1 MGDNIKL
8 RPREYY
14 FVIEL
19 KNPKD
24 IQPVVSLITSSLNCD
39 CRVYQYRGELMI
51 CFVCTPDGPMAD
63 VLKHA
68 RRLGRGKRRFR
79 VAGHNPQVGTSQ
91 ADRSWLGDDRQP

>member
-8 RPREYY
+8 RPIEYY

-19 KNPKD
+19 KDPKD
-24 IQPVVSLITSSLNCD
+24 IQPIVSLITSSLKCD
-39 CRVYQYRGELMI
+39 CRVYQYRGELI
-51 CFVCTPDGPMAD
+51 CFVCAPTGPMAD
-63 VLKHA
+63 VLKHV

-91 ADRSWLGDDRQP
+91 ADDDRQP